1 MTNFL
6 TEPCANNV
14 PFPSTSMGSC
24 QLGKLFRSYYIRL
37 RMCGATASV
46 DKTELHESLTNRMR
60 DSRNRFVSSWQ
71 FRCFLGLITSK
82 SAAIAFT
89 GAFSANQWWKIKLGS
104 FASMWKKHQSTDLE
118 FERNLRMKRER
129 MVISLQFAKL
139 AVNVPNAHCYV
150 YLYRR
155 WWFLLLLLTKS
166 SKINFFLDLFR
177 LERDDYET
185 FRKPSERFC
194 PKATNHR
201 EPSSFVNTII
211 ADTLLSFC
219 YHY

>member
-1 MTNFL
+1 MSNFL
-6 TEPCANNV
+6 KEPCANNV
-14 PFPSTSMGSC
+14 PFPPTSMRSC
-24 QLGKLFRSYYIRL
+24 QWGKLFRSYYIRL
-37 RMCGATASV
+37 RMCAAKASV
-46 DKTELHESLTNRMR
+46 DKTELHESLTNWMR
-60 DSRNRFVSSWQ
+60 DSRNRFVSSWK

-89 GAFSANQWWKIKLGS
+89 GAFNANQWRKIKIAF
-104 FASMWKKHQSTDLE
+104 FASVWKKHQSTDLE
-118 FERNLRMKRER
+118 SERNLRMKRER
-129 MVISLQFAKL
+129 MVVSLQFANL

-150 YLYRR
+150 YLYHR

-194 PKATNHR
+194 PKTTNHR

-211 ADTLLSFC
+211 ADILLFFC
-219 YHY
+219 CHY

>member
-14 PFPSTSMGSC
+14 PFPSTSMRSC

-46 DKTELHESLTNRMR
+46 DKTELHESLTNWMR

-89 GAFSANQWWKIKLGS
+89 GAFNANQWWKIKLGS
-104 FASMWKKHQSTDLE
+104 FARMGKKHQSTDLE

-139 AVNVPNAHCYV
+139 AVNVPNADCYV

-177 LERDDYET
+177 LEHDDYET

-211 ADTLLSFC
+211 ADTLLLFC